1 MYTELYSIS
10 TNRFQSKLVKI
21 EASMSK
27 GMFAFSVLG
36 STKAYSKK
44 IYDKVTSILKS
55 MGLRLP
61 PRRILINI
69 NDCISNDYDL
79 FDLPILLAILELI
92 GYIKLD
98 KTFLYIG
105 HLMLNG
111 DLKELDNSY
120 SIIKSSIDLGV
131 KKLIIP
137 KKKDL
142 YNIYADKTKV
152 LLAENLSDLIEYF
165 RGYKKLQAP
174 DKIIYKDIASIK
186 PDINDIV
193 GQEKLV
199 KALILSIVGRHHILI
214 EGASG
219 SGKTYAVKAIESI
232 LPQSLDEDLL
242 YLNANNR
249 GNKTFINR
257 PYFNYVYPSLTPK
270 QLIGGQRQ
278 DSCLL
283 NSDRGFLV
291 MNEICLFSNPLLNN
305 LRIPMD
311 ENRVKINMNKEE
323 VILDTFF
330 TIIATMNPCPC
341 GNLYSQVKKCT
352 CSQGEINAYQRK
364 MSYPLK
370 ERFHISIRVDNEPGT
385 KDVDRN
391 NYDID
396 KIKNKIL
403 QAWNIQRQRYRTSKI
418 YYNGLVD
425 DLTFISS
432 MELESNLNNI
442 LVDLKAYYGLSERKM
457 GHLLRISRSIADYE
471 GEDHLSEDHIYEAIN
486 YLI

>member
-10 TNRFQSKLVKI
+10 INRFQSKLVKI

-36 STKAYSKK
+36 STKTYSNK

-55 MGLRLP
+55 MGLKLP
-61 PRRILINI
+61 PRKILINI
-69 NDCISNDYDL
+69 NDSISNNYDL

-98 KTFLYIG
+98 KTYLYIG

-111 DLKELDNSY
+111 DLRENDNSY
-120 SIIKSSIDLGV
+120 SIIKSAIDLGA
-131 KKLIIP
+131 KNLIMP

-142 YNIYADKTKV
+142 YNIYSDKANV
-152 LLAENLSDLIEYF
+152 LLAENLFDLIEYF
-165 RGYKKLQAP
+165 RGNKKLQAP
-174 DKIIYKDIASIK
+174 HKIICKDVDSIK
-186 PDINDIV
+186 PDLNDIV

-242 YLNANNR
+242 FINANYR
-249 GNKTFINR
+249 GNKTLLKR

-270 QLIGGQRQ
+270 QLIGSQRQ

-291 MNEICLFSNPLLNN
+291 MNEICLFSNSLLNN

-311 ENRVKINMNKEE
+311 ENRVKIIMNKEE

-330 TIIATMNPCPC
+330 TVIATMNPCPC
-341 GNLYSQVKKCT
+341 GNLYSQIKKCS
-352 CSQGEINAYQRK
+352 CSQGEINSYQRK
-364 MSYPLK
+364 MSLPLK
-370 ERFHISIRVDNEPGT
+370 ERFHINIRVDNEARI
-385 KDVDRN
+385 KNVDKN
-391 NYDID
+391 NYDIG

-425 DLTFISS
+425 DLTFNSS
-432 MELESNLNNI
+432 IELENKLKSI
-442 LVDLKAYYGLSERKM
+442 LVDLKSYYGLSERKM
-457 GHLLRISRSIADYE
+457 GHLLRISRSIADYN
-471 GEDHLSEDHIYEAIN
+471 GEEQLSEDHIYEAIN